1 MNSRAEALKT
11 NDQDFKKEVLE
22 ASKVLDAGLKCA
34 MCGRAGFGSVEELG
48 DHAAECFGEPVASS
62 DAVTGDDDA
71 AVLAE
76 MLRGSV
82 RRIGQLLLEAH
93 FWDEIRD
100 NASASSRK
108 AVEAL
113 PLLEALPLGLFA
125 HAVNPYDAT
134 FLDEDLTRIH
144 ELGLRRPPPTPRAA
158 TWAVL
163 GTGLGGFIVASTVSA
178 HASAELA
185 VVGTRSSANCAAK
198 WGLPTS
204 HCVGYKEAAT
214 AFVDVVSVHVPTA
227 FKMAWALEA
236 CVNGS
241 ARVVL
246 VDKPFPSLAA
256 VAELRRACARRGA
269 HVADGAA
276 FPYSTALSEELG
288 GRPRRASYAFHLDLW
303 PERRTTR
310 RRPPSDAVDYRGA
323 PGRLDPAREPSG
335 IFGDLAYYAFLGL
348 GAALGEA
355 LPDAVECRA
364 HRFDA
369 ETGAAVDVSGRLGA
383 NATFSVSYA
392 ATPRDELEVLFEA
405 GGVVASG
412 VVGGGDVLNVL
423 RHRFADG
430 TTSDAVFERTQ
441 PRHGAAAKLVDAL
454 SKLSIGDR
462 SSAAARGAARRAE
475 RAQALVDACAR
486 SAATYDGGA
495 DRRGLSAAIPR
506 AAEYLRTGVAALD
519 APRLPSGLLAELRL
533 GLGAALA
540 LRPQSVVYDD
550 TQRPRLKTSLCSR
563 WEGTRRPC
571 AALGQSALSTKL
583 VDAMRESVLPAAVA
597 AVGAPCEL
605 LSVSVDVA
613 GGLSRAQHPHWDP
626 VPAQW
631 DEKSVHYVF
640 VPLADVDEANGPLEA
655 WPATSDRRGDA
666 LAELAGRP
674 VAAAWRRGGGP
685 LQAWPAD
692 DEAEAYFRSVPSA
705 TLVAKAGLAYLARP
719 IVWHRGSANS
729 KFTARFVATVIL
741 REIPGG

>member
-1 MNSRAEALKT
+1 M
-11 NDQDFKKEVLE
+11 
-22 ASKVLDAGLKCA
+22 
-34 MCGRAGFGSVEELG
+34 
-48 DHAAECFGEPVASS
+48 
-62 DAVTGDDDA
+62 
-71 AVLAE
+71 
-76 MLRGSV
+76 
-82 RRIGQLLLEAH
+82 
-93 FWDEIRD
+93 
-100 NASASSRK
+100 
-108 AVEAL
+108 
-113 PLLEALPLGLFA
+113 
-125 HAVNPYDAT
+125 
-134 FLDEDLTRIH
+134 
-144 ELGLRRPPPTPRAA
+144 
-158 TWAVL
+158 
-163 GTGLGGFIVASTVSA
+163 
-178 HASAELA
+178 
-185 VVGTRSSANCAAK
+185 
-198 WGLPTS
+198 
-204 HCVGYKEAAT
+204 
-214 AFVDVVSVHVPTA
+214 
-227 FKMAWALEA
+227 
-236 CVNGS
+236 
-241 ARVVL
+241 
-246 VDKPFPSLAA
+246 
-256 VAELRRACARRGA
+256 
-269 HVADGAA
+269 
-276 FPYSTALSEELG
+276 
-288 GRPRRASYAFHLDLW
+288 
-303 PERRTTR
+303 
-310 RRPPSDAVDYRGA
+310 
-323 PGRLDPAREPSG
+323 
-335 IFGDLAYYAFLGL
+335 
-348 GAALGEA
+348 
-355 LPDAVECRA
+355 
-364 HRFDA
+364 
-369 ETGAAVDVSGRLGA
+369 
-383 NATFSVSYA
+383 
-392 ATPRDELEVLFEA
+392 
-405 GGVVASG
+405 VASG

-454 SKLSIGDR
+454 SKLAIGDR

-540 LRPQSVVYDD
+540 MRPQSVVYDD
-550 TQRPRLKTSLCSR
+550 TQRPRLKTSLCSH